1 MLALDDE
8 EDEENG
14 IDVYVMP
21 LGDEA
26 RDLAMQVITM
36 LRANGFTCDM
46 DYAGRGLKGQF
57 KSSDRFGAHLSI
69 IIGEDEV
76 KGEYVNIRCN
86 HSKEQSEVKL
96 EDILSYIENHYEG
109 DHEHE

>member
-1 MLALDDE
+1 MEKIVEKLYNKIAD
-8 EDEENG
+8 
-14 IDVYVMP
+14 
-21 LGDEA
+21 
-26 RDLAMQVITM
+26 
-36 LRANGFTCDM
+36 F
-46 DYAGRGLKGQF
+46 
-57 KSSDRFGAHLSI
+57 

-86 HSKEQSEVKL
+86 HSKEQSEVEL

>member
-1 MLALDDE
+1 MWILAI
-8 EDEENG
+8 EN
-14 IDVYVMP
+14 P
-21 LGDEA
+21 
-26 RDLAMQVITM
+26 
-36 LRANGFTCDM
+36 
-46 DYAGRGLKGQF
+46 GRVKGVFKQKIPSLKDI
-57 KSSDRFGAHLSI
+57 KIHDLSI

-76 KGEYVNIRCN
+76 KGEYVNIRCI

>member
-1 MLALDDE
+1 
-8 EDEENG
+8 
-14 IDVYVMP
+14 
-21 LGDEA
+21 
-26 RDLAMQVITM
+26 
-36 LRANGFTCDM
+36 
-46 DYAGRGLKGQF
+46 KGQF